1 MNEKLERQN
10 RGSQDIISALDVRVV
25 EITVEFQR
33 NVCVLQP
40 LLMICSANFCWR
52 KVEKVLLKSTL
63 VKLNS
68 AEKSTRRQD
77 KIMKKYTRH
86 NYMYILRGTGEI

>member
-1 MNEKLERQN
+1 MLTLILNVKLERQN
-10 RGSQDIISALDVRVV
+10 RGSQDITSAFDARVV

-52 KVEKVLLKSTL
+52 KVEKVLLKNTF
-63 VKLNS
+63 VELNS
-68 AEKSTRRQD
+68 AGKSTRRQIHYIRQD
-77 KIMKKYTRH
+77 YEKKNTRD
-86 NYMYILRGTGEI
+86 TK